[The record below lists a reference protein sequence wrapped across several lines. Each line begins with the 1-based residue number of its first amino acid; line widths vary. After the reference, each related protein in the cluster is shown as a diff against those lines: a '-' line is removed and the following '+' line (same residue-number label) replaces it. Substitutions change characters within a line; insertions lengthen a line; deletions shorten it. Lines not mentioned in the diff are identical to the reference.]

1 MAFVRAEAPDGSRF
15 TIDEGAVETLGS
27 KVLEGVP
34 ALDVNDRPL
43 PFEPAPAPAA
53 DEVPAKSST
62 REVLEDYA
70 LSHGMTAEQ
79 AKSYP
84 NKDQLH
90 DALVQGA
97 TDTKE
102 A

>member
-27 KVLEGVP
+27 KVLKDVD
-34 ALDVNDRPL
+34 AVDVNGRPL
-43 PFEPAPAPAA
+43 PPEPAPSPDP

-62 REVLEDYA
+62 REVLEAYA
-70 LSHGMTAEQ
+70 TDHGMTAEQ
-79 AKSYP
+79 AQGFATKAE
-84 NKDQLH
+84 LH
-90 DALVQGA
+90 DALLQGA
-97 TDTKE
+97 DQNQE